1 MVIDRLCAL
10 DKPFILLEDLK
21 WVVLMVLFNV
31 PGSEQAY
38 AQMEDLI
45 FDEPLMCFISST
57 LLVSLLSLGILG
69 EN

>member
-10 DKPFILLEDLK
+10 DKPFIHLEDLK

-45 FDEPLMCFISST
+45 FDEPADVLH
-57 LLVSLLSLGILG
+57 
-69 EN
+69 